1 MRILHILALGAAAA
15 IAVALPTRL
24 GDDPNLDSGHSV
36 VDEPISIFPHITDEQ
51 PVKEIMLVKKSFG
64 DLVADFVE
72 LACGFA
78 LQVKDI

>member
-36 VDEPISIFPHITDEQ
+36 VDEPISIFPHITGVD
-51 PVKEIMLVKKSFG
+51 KNFG
-64 DLVADFVE
+64 IYHDVE
-72 LACGFA
+72 EERS
-78 LQVKDI
+78 VEK